1 MCILN
6 VEVTG
11 QFLGVSTSPLPCVR
25 GPTPGHPA
33 YTASTFAHGGSRSWV
48 PHYICD
54 HDPAKRCYF
63 PSERLVVHLSCAS
76 SVLHSQK
83 APPNIK
89 RKVEGLKRTQQI
101 TSAKLLGKKGG
112 RGPTQLA
119 ALFLQG
125 FSPHKLKVTWEGRR
139 HSRQL
144 PGATETELYCQLP
157 LSSGHRLYKTKGHS
171 VVSA

>member
-1 MCILN
+1 MFGDRLQVIRPTQQAHLPMKAAVAGCRIIF
-6 VEVTG
+6 VTMTL
-11 QFLGVSTSPLPCVR
+11 QSAV
-25 GPTPGHPA
+25 
-33 YTASTFAHGGSRSWV
+33 TFQH
-48 PHYICD
+48 
-54 HDPAKRCYF
+54 
-63 PSERLVVHLSCAS
+63 LVVHLSCAS

-89 RKVEGLKRTQQI
+89 RKVEGRKRTQQI

-112 RGPTQLA
+112 CGPMHSV

-157 LSSGHRLYKTKGHS
+157 LSSGHRLYKTKGHA